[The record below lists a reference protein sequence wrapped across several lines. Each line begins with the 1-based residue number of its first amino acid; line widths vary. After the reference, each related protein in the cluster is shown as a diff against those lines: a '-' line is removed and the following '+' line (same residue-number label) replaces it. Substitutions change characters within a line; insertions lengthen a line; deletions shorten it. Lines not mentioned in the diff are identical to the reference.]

1 MFLENIALMLENDE
15 EMDRLF
21 WDKGQAASAPRS
33 PHESPGSAAWP
44 DKQQK
49 QRGKEKPTS

>member
-1 MFLENIALMLENDE
+1 MFLENIDLMLENNE

-33 PHESPGSAAWP
+33 PHEIHRHPRFSSMARQA
-44 DKQQK
+44 
-49 QRGKEKPTS
+49 EKAKR